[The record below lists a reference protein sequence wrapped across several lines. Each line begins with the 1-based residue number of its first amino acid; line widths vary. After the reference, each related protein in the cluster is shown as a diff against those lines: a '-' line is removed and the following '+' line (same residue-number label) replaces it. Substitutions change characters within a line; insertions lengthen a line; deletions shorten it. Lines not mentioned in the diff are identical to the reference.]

1 MYFACAGGESHRSDR
16 SSVATK
22 RHSRSFATKRHR
34 KHIGIIHSVCAF
46 CASLWLK
53 KMTQLTKARAAE
65 ILQALRERYVLVLGD
80 VMLDEFVWGDVT
92 RISPDAPVPVVD
104 VRRESMHLGGAA
116 NVLANLV
123 ALGARGSVVGVVGN
137 DAAGRRLQTGLSELG
152 IQDQYLVVDE
162 SRPSTTKTRIIA
174 HSQLV
179 VRADRES
186 RSPVTGK
193 LEEKIVASLKDALQH
208 AHAFVVSDYDKGVV
222 TPRILNEILPVAYE
236 QVPVLIDPKLRNF
249 NSYRPATLVT
259 PNHLEALRMS
269 DSEDHSDDGSH
280 HAAKVI
286 REKLGCDAVLITRG
300 DRGMMLLE
308 GDGPPVYVETAAR
321 EVYDVTGAGDTVIAA
336 LASALASGAKMIE
349 AASFANHAAGV
360 VVGKVGTA
368 TATADELLSTFEI

>member
-1 MYFACAGGESHRSDR
+1 MS
-16 SSVATK
+16 
-22 RHSRSFATKRHR
+22 
-34 KHIGIIHSVCAF
+34 
-46 CASLWLK
+46 
-53 KMTQLTKARAAE
+53 QLTKTRASE
-65 ILQALRERYVLVLGD
+65 ILRALRDRNVLVLGD

-92 RISPDAPVPVVD
+92 RISPEAPVPVVD
-104 VRRESMHLGGAA
+104 VRRESVHLGGAA

-137 DAAGRRLQTGLSELG
+137 DAAGERLRTGLCELG
-152 IQDQYLVVDE
+152 TVDQLVVDE
-162 SRPSTTKTRIIA
+162 TRPSTTKTRIIA

-186 RSPVTGK
+186 RVPVTAK
-193 LEEKIVASLKDALQH
+193 VEDQILTSLKQALKH
-208 AHAFVVSDYDKGVV
+208 ADAFVISDYDKGVV
-222 TPRILNEILPVAYE
+222 TPRILREILPLAYE
-236 QVPVLIDPKLRNF
+236 QVPVLVDPKLRNF

-259 PNHLEALRMS
+259 PNHFEALRMS
-269 DSEDHSDDGSH
+269 DTEDQSDDGSL

-308 GDGPPVYVETAAR
+308 ASDKAVFVETAAR

-336 LASALASGAKMIE
+336 LAGALASGATMLE
-349 AASFANHAAGV
+349 AATLANHAAGI

-368 TATADELLSTFEI
+368 TASANELLATFDKSVS

>member
-1 MYFACAGGESHRSDR
+1 MSQF
-16 SSVATK
+16 TK
-22 RHSRSFATKRHR
+22 T
-34 KHIGIIHSVCAF
+34 
-46 CASLWLK
+46 
-53 KMTQLTKARAAE
+53 RAAE
-65 ILQALRERYVLVLGD
+65 ILQTLRDRYVLVLGD

-92 RISPDAPVPVVD
+92 RISPEAPVPVVD

-123 ALGARGSVVGVVGN
+123 ALGARGAVVGVVGN
-137 DAAGRRLQTGLSELG
+137 DVAGRRLQTGLRDLG
-152 IQDQYLVVDE
+152 VHDQYLVVDE

-193 LEEKIVASLKDALQH
+193 LEERIIASLKDALQYTD
-208 AHAFVVSDYDKGVV
+208 AFVVSDYDKGVV
-222 TPRILNEILPVAYE
+222 TPSILREILPVAYE

-308 GDGPPVYVETAAR
+308 GDGEPVFVETAAR
-321 EVYDVTGAGDTVIAA
+321 EVYDVTGAGDTVIAT
-336 LASALASGAKMIE
+336 LAGALASGATMLE
-349 AASFANHAAGV
+349 AATLANHAACV

-368 TATADELLSTFEI
+368 TATAEELIQTFAADERE

>member
-1 MYFACAGGESHRSDR
+1 M
-16 SSVATK
+16 
-22 RHSRSFATKRHR
+22 
-34 KHIGIIHSVCAF
+34 
-46 CASLWLK
+46 
-53 KMTQLTKARAAE
+53 LTKARASE
-65 ILQALRERYVLVLGD
+65 ILETIRDRNVVVLGD

-92 RISPDAPVPVVD
+92 RISPEAPVPVVD
-104 VRRESMHLGGAA
+104 VRRESVHLGGAA

-123 ALGARGSVVGVVGN
+123 ALGARGSVVGVIGN
-137 DAAGRRLQTGLSELG
+137 DAAGERLKTGLRDLG
-152 IQDQYLVVDE
+152 AQDQCLIVDE
-162 SRPSTTKTRIIA
+162 TRPSTTKTRIIA

-186 RSPVTGK
+186 RTQVNGT
-193 LEEKIVASLKDALQH
+193 LEEKIVARLKSALEE
-208 AHAFVVSDYDKGVV
+208 ADAFVVSDYDKGVV
-222 TPRILNEILPVAYE
+222 TPAILREILPLAYE
-236 QVPVLIDPKLRNF
+236 RVPVLIDPKLRNF

-269 DSEDHSDDGSH
+269 DTDDHSDDGSH

-308 GDGPPVYVETAAR
+308 AGGDPVYVKTAAR

-336 LASALASGAKMIE
+336 LAGALSTGATMLE
-349 AASFANHAAGV
+349 AASLANRAAGI

-368 TATADELLSTFEI
+368 TASAAELIATLNKSEDGR

>member
-1 MYFACAGGESHRSDR
+1 MS
-16 SSVATK
+16 
-22 RHSRSFATKRHR
+22 
-34 KHIGIIHSVCAF
+34 
-46 CASLWLK
+46 
-53 KMTQLTKARAAE
+53 QLTKTRASE
-65 ILQALRERYVLVLGD
+65 ILKTLGDRYVLVLGD

-92 RISPDAPVPVVD
+92 RISPEAPVPVVD
-104 VRRESMHLGGAA
+104 VRRESVHLGGAA

-123 ALGARGSVVGVVGN
+123 ALGARGSVVGVVGS
-137 DAAGRRLQTGLSELG
+137 DGPGARLQAELRELG
-152 IQDQYLVVDE
+152 TQEGCLIIDDT
-162 SRPSTTKTRIIA
+162 RCSTTKTRIIA

-186 RSPVTGK
+186 RVPVTAK
-193 LEEKIVASLKDALQH
+193 VEDQIISCLKEALKE
-208 AHAFVVSDYDKGVV
+208 ADAFVVSDYDKGVV
-222 TPRILNEILPVAYE
+222 TPRILREILPLAYE
-236 QVPVLIDPKLRNF
+236 HVPVLIDPKLRNF

-280 HAAKVI
+280 TAAKVI

-308 GDGPPVYVETAAR
+308 ADGRPVYVETAAR

-336 LASALASGAKMIE
+336 LACALACGATMVE
-349 AASFANHAAGV
+349 AAAFANRAAGI

-368 TATADELLSTFEI
+368 TVSGDELLTSFAAG

>member
-1 MYFACAGGESHRSDR
+1 
-16 SSVATK
+16 
-22 RHSRSFATKRHR
+22 
-34 KHIGIIHSVCAF
+34 
-46 CASLWLK
+46 
-53 KMTQLTKARAAE
+53 
-65 ILQALRERYVLVLGD
+65 VLVLGD

-92 RISPDAPVPVVD
+92 RISPEAPVPVVD

-137 DAAGRRLQTGLSELG
+137 DAAGRRLQTGLSDLG
-152 IQDQYLVVDE
+152 IQDQYLLVDE
-162 SRPSTTKTRIIA
+162 LRPSTTKTRIIA

-186 RSPVTGK
+186 RNPVTGN
-193 LEEKIVASLKDALQH
+193 LEQKIVSCLKDALKQ
-208 AHAFVVSDYDKGVV
+208 ADAFVVSDYDKGVV
-222 TPRILNEILPVAYE
+222 TPGILREILPVAYE
-236 QVPVLIDPKLRNF
+236 HAPVLVDPKLRNF
-249 NSYRPATLVT
+249 NAYRPATLIT

-269 DSEDHSDDGSH
+269 DTEDHSDDGSH

-308 GDGPPVYVETAAR
+308 GDGQPVFVETAAR
-321 EVYDVTGAGDTVIAA
+321 EVYDVTGAGDTVIATLAAA
-336 LASALASGAKMIE
+336 LATGATMLE
-349 AASFANHAAGV
+349 AATLANHAAGI

-368 TATADELLSTFEI
+368 TASAEELIQTFAANERE